1 MLLTWRSL
9 TLVPSV
15 VLRVAAVLAAALILP
30 QAAHAAPQVID
41 AIVVKFN
48 DVAPTTEAVPS
59 QERQMQ
65 LAKSVQSGFAS
76 MGRTRDGAYRF
87 ALNPPLPL
95 DEARALLTRVR
106 SDSGVLYANF
116 SSVQDA
122 LNPSPRLRE
131 KNGSSRLT
139 IFRFMVKYRDPALQA
154 NASANLPLASPQLAH
169 IAAVAGQPVAH
180 DRVLG
185 GGEYLVDLMYRIT
198 EDQAVDIAAALEADP
213 GIEYADPD
221 WPMFPMLVPNDT
233 LYAQQWHYQSGA
245 GGANLPGAWSLTTGV
260 AGVNIAVI
268 DTGILSGHPD
278 LAGKFVGGYD
288 FVHEWITANDGQPV
302 QPGGCLPTGNPNNPP
317 CVSDRDPDPND
328 PGDWLTIGDNNGSTY
343 GGWLTGCGVGGSS
356 FHGSHVAGT
365 IAAATNN
372 GSGVAGINWV
382 GKVVPHRVLGR
393 CGGYTS
399 DIVDAVYWSV
409 NNPVAGLPANPNPAR
424 VLNLSLGGKHVCSAS
439 EQSAYN
445 AALAAGAVVAVAAGN
460 SNDDASL
467 YSPSSCNGVITV
479 GANQGEG
486 AKAYYGNY
494 GASLEITAPGGGK
507 RVPPNQATFDLVLST
522 LNSGIQIDRGDGV
535 MEASSP
541 DPAGY
546 NYVGYQ
552 GTSMATPHIAG
563 ISSLVLSRDP
573 SLTPSQVLAKLTS
586 TARAFPTIG
595 TTCDTTS
602 NPRPPSSS
610 WFSCQCTTGICGAGI
625 VDATAAVTATV
636 PPSPTLR
643 KGRDFDGN
651 GRKDI
656 LWRDASSGATQ
667 MWTMYGPTA
676 SATATLLTN
685 TSWVPTHTGF
695 FDADNN
701 ADILWRNTATGD
713 TTLWFMNGTNFV
725 SGGSLLV
732 SPVWSVTHVADFNGD
747 GKADLLWHNSSTG
760 ATAMWLLNGGL
771 TATATATLLTSPNWN
786 AIFTGDFNGDGKA
799 DIVWYNNA
807 TGETAIWLMNGT
819 TFLSGTVVLANAN
832 WHVVAVADFNGDGK
846 DDLLWRNAS
855 TGETA
860 IWLMNGTTMTSGAI
874 ILTNT
879 QWVPTLTGDF
889 NGDGKADLVFYNA
902 STGQTALWLMNGVT
916 MTSGAIVLTNAQW
929 QAAQVADVDG
939 DGMTDIIWNNTVT
952 GAKSLWTM
960 NGLARKSGNN
970 LPIAPTFQVVP

>member
-1 MLLTWRSL
+1 MLFTWRSI
-9 TLVPSV
+9 THVPSV
-15 VLRVAAVLAAALILP
+15 LLGAAALAAALILP
-30 QAAHAAPQVID
+30 QAAQAAPGLVD
-41 AIVVKFN
+41 AIVVKWN
-48 DVAPTTEAVPS
+48 DVTPATDAVPGP
-59 QERQMQ
+59 ERQLQ
-65 LAKSVQSGFAS
+65 LAKSMQSGFAS

-87 ALNPPLPL
+87 ALNPPLPI
-95 DEARALLTRVR
+95 DEARALITRVR
-106 SDSGVLYANF
+106 SDGTVLYADF
-116 SSVQDA
+116 SSVQEA
-122 LNPSPRLRE
+122 LDPSPRLRQ
-131 KNGSSRLT
+131 KSGSTRPT
-139 IFRFMVKYRDPALQA
+139 IQRFMVKYRDPGLQA
-154 NASANLPLASPQLAH
+154 SAAANVPLPSTQLAQ
-169 IAAVAGQPVAH
+169 IATVAGQPVAH
-180 DRVLG
+180 ERVLG
-185 GGEYLVDLMYRIT
+185 GGEYLVHLMYRIT

-213 GIEYADPD
+213 SVEYADPD
-221 WPMFPMLVPNDT
+221 WPMYPMAVPNDP

-245 GGANLPGAWSLTTGV
+245 GGANLPGAWDLTTGQT
-260 AGVNIAVI
+260 GVNVAVI

-288 FVHEWITANDGQPV
+288 FIHEWITSNDGQPV
-302 QPGGCLPTGNPNNPP
+302 QPGGCLPTQNPNTAP
-317 CVSDRDPDPND
+317 CVNDRDPDPND
-328 PGDWLTIGDNNGSTY
+328 PGDWLTINDNNGVTY
-343 GGWLTGCGVGGSS
+343 GGWLMNCGVGGSS

-409 NNPVAGLPANPNPAR
+409 NNPIPGLPANTNPAR
-424 VLNLSLGGKHVCSAS
+424 VLNLSLGGKHLCSAT
-439 EQSAYN
+439 EQNAYN

-460 SNDDASL
+460 NDDDTSL
-467 YSPSSCNGVITV
+467 YSPSGCNGVITV

-494 GASLEITAPGGGK
+494 GAGVEITAPGGGK
-507 RVPPNQATFDLVLST
+507 RVPPNNATFDLVLST

-535 MEASSP
+535 MEGSSP

-552 GTSMATPHIAG
+552 GTSMASPHIAG
-563 ISSLVLSRDP
+563 ISSLILSRDP
-573 SLTPSQVLAKLTS
+573 SLTPAQVLAKLTS
-586 TARAFPTIG
+586 TARSFPTIG

-602 NPRPPSSS
+602 NPRPPSST
-610 WFSCQCTTGICGAGI
+610 WFSCQCTTSICGAGI

-636 PPSPTLR
+636 PPTPTLR

-656 LWRDASSGATQ
+656 LWRDATSGTTQ

-676 SATATLLTN
+676 SAVANLLTS
-685 TSWVPTHTGF
+685 TAWMPLFTGF

-701 ADILWRNTATGD
+701 ADILWYNQSTGD
-713 TTLWFMNGTNFV
+713 TSLWFMNGVNFV
-725 SGGSLLV
+725 SGGTLLT
-732 SPVWSVTHVADFNGD
+732 SPVWKPIQVADFNGD
-747 GKADLLWHNSSTG
+747 GRADVLWYNTSTH

-771 TATATATLLTSPNWN
+771 VPTATASLLTSPDWN
-786 AIFTGDFNGDGKA
+786 VIFTGDFNGDGMA
-799 DIVWYNNA
+799 DLVWYNSL
-807 TGETAIWLMNGT
+807 THETAIWLMNGT
-819 TFLSGTVVLANAN
+819 TFVSGSVILANAN
-832 WHVVAVADFNGDGK
+832 WNVVGVADFNGDGK
-846 DDLLWRNAS
+846 SDLLWRNAS

-860 IWLMNGTTMTSGAI
+860 IWLMNGTTMSSGQI
-874 ILTNT
+874 VLTNT

-902 STGQTALWLMNGVT
+902 STGQTALWLMNGVS

-929 QAAQVADVDG
+929 QAVQVADVDG

-970 LPIAPTFQVVP
+970 LPITTTYAVVP

>member
-1 MLLTWRSL
+1 MLFKWRSVAR
-9 TLVPSV
+9 VPFTILS
-15 VLRVAAVLAAALILP
+15 LVAALVLAEPAAG
-30 QAAHAAPQVID
+30 APKLID
-41 AIVVKFN
+41 AIVVKWN
-48 DVAPTTEAVPS
+48 DVTPSTDAAPAY
-59 QERQMQ
+59 ERQLT
-65 LAKSVQSGFAS
+65 LAKSMQSGFAS
-76 MGRTRDGAYRF
+76 LGRTRDGAYRF
-87 ALNPPLPL
+87 ALNPPLPI
-95 DEARALLTRVR
+95 DEARALLNRVR
-106 SDSGVLYANF
+106 DDSSVLYANF

-122 LNPSPRLRE
+122 LNPSSRLQQ
-131 KNGSSRLT
+131 KNGSTRLT
-139 IFRFMVKYRDPALQA
+139 IMRFMVKYRDPVLQA
-154 NASANLPLASPQLAH
+154 SAAANVPLASPQLAQ

-185 GGEYLVDLMYRIT
+185 GGEYLVSLMYRIT

-213 GIEYADPD
+213 SIEYADPD
-221 WPMFPMLVPNDT
+221 WPMFPMTVPNDT
-233 LYAQQWHYQSGA
+233 LYGQQWHYQSGA
-245 GGANLPGAWSLTTGV
+245 GGANLPGAWSLTTGQ
-260 AGVNIAVI
+260 AGVNVAVI

-302 QPGGCLPTGNPNNPP
+302 QPGGCLPTGNPNSPP
-317 CVSDRDPDPND
+317 CVNDRDPDPND
-328 PGDWLTIGDNNGSTY
+328 PGDWLTIADNNGSTY
-343 GGWLTGCGVGGSS
+343 GGWLTGCGVEGSS

-409 NNPVAGLPANPNPAR
+409 NNPIPGLPANTNPAR
-424 VLNLSLGGKHVCSAS
+424 VLNLSLGGAHTCSAT
-439 EQSAYN
+439 EQNAYN
-445 AALAAGAVVAVAAGN
+445 AAIAAGALVAVAAGN
-460 SNDDASL
+460 NNDDTAN
-467 YSPSSCNGVITV
+467 YSPSSCNGVVTV

-494 GASLEITAPGGGK
+494 GAGVEITAPGGGK
-507 RVPPNQATFDLVLST
+507 RVPPNQGTFDLVLST
-522 LNSGIQIDRGDGV
+522 LHNGVQINRGDGV
-535 MEASSP
+535 LEGSSP
-541 DPAGY
+541 DPAGFS
-546 NYVGYQ
+546 YVGYQ

-573 SLTPSQVLAKLTS
+573 SLTPAQVLSKLTS

-602 NPRPPSSS
+602 FPRPPSSS
-610 WFSCQCTTGICGAGI
+610 WFSCQCTTAICGAGI

-636 PPSPTLR
+636 PPAPTLR

-656 LWRDASSGATQ
+656 LWRDAVSGTTQ

-676 SATATLLTN
+676 SAVANLLTS
-685 TSWVPTHTGF
+685 TSWTPMFTGF

-701 ADILWRNTATGD
+701 ADILWYNQSTGD

-732 SPVWSVTHVADFNGD
+732 SPVWKVVQVADFNGD
-747 GKADLLWHNSSTG
+747 GKADLLWYNSSTH

-771 TATATATLLTSPNWN
+771 SATATATLLVSPDWK
-786 AIFTGDFNGDGKA
+786 AIFTGDFNNDGNA
-799 DIVWYNNA
+799 DIVWYNSA

-819 TFLSGTVVLANAN
+819 TFLSGAVVLTSAS
-832 WHVVAVADFNGDGK
+832 WSVVAVADFNGDGK
-846 DDLLWRNAS
+846 SDLLWRNAS

-860 IWLMNGTTMTSGAI
+860 IWLMNGTSMTSGAI

-889 NGDGKADLVFYNA
+889 NGDNKADIVFYNA
-902 STGQTALWLMNGVT
+902 STGQTALWLMSGTT
-916 MTSGAIVLTNAQW
+916 MTSGAIVLTNPQW
-929 QAAQVADVDG
+929 QAVQLADVDG
-939 DGMTDIIWNNTVT
+939 DGKSDIIWYNTVT
-952 GAKSLWTM
+952 HASSLWTM
-960 NGLARKSGNN
+960 NGLSRKSGHNV
-970 LPIAPTFQVVP
+970 PISPTFQVVP